1 MNCPITGGR
10 ALTIVPRSRYT
21 AATMIRNR
29 INSPL
34 YCAVCAAVLYA
45 AFVALRLGAGG
56 ADVWSFALVGS
67 DFAIQREMHPA
78 VRIQP
83 GQGYDGQFFFGL
95 AHEPVTHDSVA
106 GGVRLDHP
114 AYRQQR
120 ILYPLLVWLLSQGSY
135 HLMPW
140 MLVAVNWAALIA
152 VAYIGGALAAHCGR
166 PHALWGLLPAC
177 YPGYLLSFSRDLAEP
192 LTAAMLLWGLWRLA
206 AHKRWAALPL
216 CLAVLCRETAVLLPA
231 ALVAAALW
239 KGRRDWLL
247 AGVLPLC
254 VLALWQAVV
263 WGALW
268 AAFLAGWGREP
279 RSALCR
285 ARARAYAEPA
295 PIGTAIAR
303 LVCGAVGMPCG
314 LRRSR
319 RGRHSRLERQGS
331 GAVSAYRLDVRFCA
345 HAAAF
350 ARRVG
355 GRLGVHARG
364 RRTGPVFSHIGI
376 FGGAAMAACD
386 GCGSRRL
393 FMAGSGPQNS
403 VAGLKRKA
411 GERG

>member
-1 MNCPITGGR
+1 M
-10 ALTIVPRSRYT
+10 TIVPRSRYT

-95 AHEPVTHDSVA
+95 AHEPVTRDSVA

-166 PHALWGLLPAC
+166 HALWGLLPAC

-263 WGALW
+263 WGLWGQPSWQAGGGNLGLPFVGLGQGLMRSLPQLGLLSQGLYVAQLGCLVVYGGAGAAGIRGWNAREAAPYLPIAWTCAFALMLLLSHAVWVEGW
-268 AAFLAGWGREP
+268 AFMRAAGELALFSAILAF
-279 RSALCR
+279 
-285 ARARAYAEPA
+285 
-295 PIGTAIAR
+295 
-303 LVCGAVGMPCG
+303 
-314 LRRSR
+314 
-319 RGRHSRLERQGS
+319 S
-331 GAVSAYRLDVRFCA
+331 GALQWPRVT
-345 HAAAF
+345 AAAL
-350 ARRVG
+350 G
-355 GRLGVHARG
+355 GCLWLVLA
-364 RRTGPVFSHIGI
+364 
-376 FGGAAMAACD
+376 
-386 GCGSRRL
+386 
-393 FMAGSGPQNS
+393 
-403 VAGLKRKA
+403 LKIA
-411 GERG
+411 LLD